1 MVSNFEESE
10 IDLIFSPLGGI
21 IGGLYLLPSL
31 ITFLF
36 SLLEGLLGGL
46 LEGLL
51 GVFDD
56 QLIEQDYVKPMPY
69 LVISAPKKNDTQDIN
84 NKLNAMF
91 KPTDEPINK

>member
-1 MVSNFEESE
+1 MTSCLNKALFLIPDLCFVSNFEESE
-10 IDLIFSPLGGI
+10 IDLTFSPPLGGI

-51 GVFDD
+51 A
-56 QLIEQDYVKPMPY
+56 
-69 LVISAPKKNDTQDIN
+69 VIFFT
-84 NKLNAMF
+84 
-91 KPTDEPINK
+91 